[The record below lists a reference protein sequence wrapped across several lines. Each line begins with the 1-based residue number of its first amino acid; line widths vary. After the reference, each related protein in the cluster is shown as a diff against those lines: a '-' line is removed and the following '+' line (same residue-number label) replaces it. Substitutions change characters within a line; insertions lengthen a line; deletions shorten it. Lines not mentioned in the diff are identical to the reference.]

1 MVGLGDK
8 VSPTDIEEGMRVGY
22 VPDLSFLV
30 LPSFASEI
38 SLYLV
43 MLPDNGIG
51 LNLLMEQ

>member
-43 MLPDNGIG
+43 MLLDNGIG
-51 LNLLMEQ
+51 LNC